1 MPPCNASSRI
11 GNNLMHI
18 LLEDILK
25 LFLAVLMGGL
35 IGVEREIHEKS
46 AGFRTLILI
55 CSGSALFTMFSLKLG
70 GANEIT
76 RIASNI
82 VVGVGFLGAGVILRD
97 GGRVTGLTTASAIW
111 LTAAVGMGIG
121 SGYYWISGAAV
132 ALSLVVLWAFPRFEW
147 RLHAYRDEHTYEVF
161 CDDKVEKFDQLEAT
175 FKEFGL
181 HPHSRKQTRSG
192 KELHW
197 TWVLYG
203 PSKAHARFIQLLV
216 GDNEIREFRY

>member
-1 MPPCNASSRI
+1 
-11 GNNLMHI
+11 MHI
-18 LLEDILK
+18 LPDDILK
-25 LFLAVLMGGL
+25 LFLAVLLGGI

-55 CSGSALFTMFSLKLG
+55 CTGSALFTMFSLKLG
-70 GANEIT
+70 GANETT

-132 ALSLVVLWAFPRFEW
+132 VLSLVVLWAFPRFEG
-147 RLHAYRDEHTYEVF
+147 RLHAFRDEHTYDVICEGRI
-161 CDDKVEKFDQLEAT
+161 EKFNQLEAA
-175 FKEFGL
+175 FQEFGL
-181 HPHSRKQTRSG
+181 HPLLRKQTRSE

-203 PSKAHARFIQLLV
+203 PSKAHARFIQLLM
-216 GDNEIREFRY
+216 GDNEIREFWY